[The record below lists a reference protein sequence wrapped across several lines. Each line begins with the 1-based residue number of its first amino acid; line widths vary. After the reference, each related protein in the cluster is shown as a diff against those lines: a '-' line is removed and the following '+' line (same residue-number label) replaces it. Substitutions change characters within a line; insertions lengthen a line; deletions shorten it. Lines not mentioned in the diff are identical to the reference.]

1 MWHYSLKPTRIII
14 TLIFFQAQDLDP
26 WQIPIKKISPTIN
39 YNRKDMQKTSV
50 NELSLLLLWLIRVVH
65 HDHDLLCS
73 VNNLG
78 EDCNVVTIAMGS
90 IFCVTT
96 RCNKQN
102 FVWFATYNKMK
113 LILESWMPKG
123 LWNLK
128 VHQDG
133 VKHANSLER

>member
-1 MWHYSLKPTRIII
+1 
-14 TLIFFQAQDLDP
+14 
-26 WQIPIKKISPTIN
+26 
-39 YNRKDMQKTSV
+39 MQNTSV

-102 FVWFATYNKMK
+102 FV
-113 LILESWMPKG
+113 
-123 LWNLK
+123 
-128 VHQDG
+128 
-133 VKHANSLER
+133 